1 MNQKR
6 IAHVLKI
13 CSVATAMVGLLFFF
27 WYIPLI
33 IKQIADDNPEAAWLR
48 WPGTIWVWAI
58 ALVCYLALWEFWR
71 ICTNIGADNS
81 FCAANARSMK
91 HIGLLAFLAAALI
104 LGGCIFLCC
113 IEYFGAPIA
122 VPAFL
127 AISAALGVG
136 ILSIAL
142 SGLIQ
147 NAARLKEEND
157 LTI

>member
-6 IAHVLKI
+6 IANVLKI
-13 CSVATAMVGLLFFF
+13 CSVAAAMVGLLFFL

-33 IKQIADDNPEAAWLR
+33 INQIADDIPEAAWLR
-48 WPGTIWVWAI
+48 WPGTIGMWVI
-58 ALVCYLALWEFWR
+58 GLLCYLALWKFWQ

-113 IEYFGAPIA
+113 IDYFGAPIA
-122 VPAFL
+122 LPAFL